1 MTGPSGVGTAR
12 VENPWKP
19 QPSAPVGVAGPLA
32 RSGPVRN
39 QVACAVTATLIF
51 AQLIL
56 FGANADLLAAIFAGL
71 EMLTALG
78 LIYLLRAEP
87 RDGLWR
93 ALAPIALVFAAAV
106 AWAAAPVVLR
116 GLGLQGFESPAP
128 DGPGLE
134 LMKLLGVGA
143 CVLIGALVGVSRT
156 RLRLLVYWLVTAGL
170 AYCLLT
176 LWMGRAAPFTV
187 WGQSKGAHMWRFTG
201 SLLNANAAG
210 CLFGMLGLLSLS
222 LTRYRLSRT
231 DLARGSLR
239 DYLLI
244 TLAAA
249 GAFAGFGACALTE
262 SRTALVLSLAIGGLM
277 VVLTGLGG
285 RRSRSGVVAIAALL
299 GGGLVLGAS
308 QFGSRWAS
316 LSDDFGL
323 RLTAAG
329 HYLGLAAAKPLFGYG
344 LGAFEAAHQAS
355 LTPSL
360 APMIWNFGAAH
371 VAVLQAALEGG
382 LPFLLLLSAAVA
394 LLAAPALRSSESGP
408 VRGVLVQGAAAASL
422 LALVCSFGDIALN
435 VPAIAAL
442 AAMLLGL
449 VWANALGADH
459 SGL

>member
-156 RLRLLVYWLVTAGL
+156 RLRLLV
-170 AYCLLT
+170 
-176 LWMGRAAPFTV
+176 
-187 WGQSKGAHMWRFTG
+187 
-201 SLLNANAAG
+201 
-210 CLFGMLGLLSLS
+210 
-222 LTRYRLSRT
+222 
-231 DLARGSLR
+231 
-239 DYLLI
+239 
-244 TLAAA
+244 
-249 GAFAGFGACALTE
+249 
-262 SRTALVLSLAIGGLM
+262 
-277 VVLTGLGG
+277 
-285 RRSRSGVVAIAALL
+285 
-299 GGGLVLGAS
+299 
-308 QFGSRWAS
+308 
-316 LSDDFGL
+316 
-323 RLTAAG
+323 
-329 HYLGLAAAKPLFGYG
+329 
-344 LGAFEAAHQAS
+344 
-355 LTPSL
+355 
-360 APMIWNFGAAH
+360 
-371 VAVLQAALEGG
+371 
-382 LPFLLLLSAAVA
+382 
-394 LLAAPALRSSESGP
+394 
-408 VRGVLVQGAAAASL
+408 
-422 LALVCSFGDIALN
+422 
-435 VPAIAAL
+435 
-442 AAMLLGL
+442 
-449 VWANALGADH
+449 
-459 SGL
+459 